1 MSPLALL
8 LVLGAACAHAG
19 WNVLAHGTSRLG
31 VPFLWCGAVAS
42 TLLWATVVPLTGGLG
57 KAGLAGFLWGVGVSA
72 VVHVAY
78 MLVLQRGYRS
88 IIREIPGIAYSDSA
102 FVSRL
107 GAHARATPVVPCC
120 QASVVRPP
128 LGAGAEGSATTALA
142 TAGEPSARSVA
153 YRMRSA
159 VEPTGTS
166 PSYAPTRSS
175 APGSAA
181 TGSVHV

>member
-42 TLLWATVVPLTGGLG
+42 ALLWAIVVPLTGGLG
-57 KAGLAGFLWGVGVSA
+57 EADL
-72 VVHVAY
+72 
-78 MLVLQRGYRS
+78 
-88 IIREIPGIAYSDSA
+88 AYSDSA

-153 YRMRSA
+153 YRMQSA